1 MSHRIFIVEDHPAM
15 RQSYAL
21 VLEQEADLE
30 LCGMAESAEEALG
43 KFNEMHCDLVV
54 VDVMLPGMDGI
65 ELVEHLLRRQ
75 PDLPVLVISGHSE
88 ELLGERAR
96 MAGARAYL
104 SKYKLAATLTGTIR
118 EALAEGNPHRRRE
131 PPPPKGTPTAEGN
144 PHRRR
149 EPPPP
154 KGTPTAEGNPHRR
167 REPPPPKGTPTAEG
181 NPHRRREPPP
191 PKGTPTAEGN
201 PHRRREPP
209 PPKGTPTAERRK
221 HVDPTPQT

>member
-1 MSHRIFIVEDHPAM
+1 MSHKIFIVEDHPVM

-43 KFNEMHCDLVV
+43 KFDEMRCDLVV

-104 SKYKLAATLTGTIR
+104 SKHKLAATLTGTIR
-118 EALAEGNPHRRRE
+118 EALAEANSHRRSELPPPKRTPTAE
-131 PPPPKGTPTAEGN
+131 ANSHRRSELPPPKRTPTAEANSHRRSELPPPKRTPTAEANSTPPPKGTPTAEGN

-149 EPPPP
+149 EPPPLN
-154 KGTPTAEGNPHRR
+154 GGST
-167 REPPPPKGTPTAEG
+167 
-181 NPHRRREPPP
+181 
-191 PKGTPTAEGN
+191 
-201 PHRRREPP
+201 
-209 PPKGTPTAERRK
+209 
-221 HVDPTPQT
+221 

>member
-1 MSHRIFIVEDHPAM
+1 MSHKIFIVEDHPVM

-43 KFNEMHCDLVV
+43 KFDEMRCDLVV

-118 EALAEGNPHRRRE
+118 EALAEANSHRRSE
-131 PPPPKGTPTAEGN
+131 LPPPKRTPTAEAN
-144 PHRRR
+144 SHRRSELPPPKR
-149 EPPPP
+149 TPRRSEPPPLN
-154 KGTPTAEGNPHRR
+154 GGST
-167 REPPPPKGTPTAEG
+167 
-181 NPHRRREPPP
+181 
-191 PKGTPTAEGN
+191 
-201 PHRRREPP
+201 
-209 PPKGTPTAERRK
+209 
-221 HVDPTPQT
+221 